1 MAAVVGVF
9 ATRSAEITP
18 EALRLGGAATSAQDA
33 APVELDADLYLPA
46 TDGVPAPAV
55 LLAHGFGGSK
65 ASVADQA
72 TFLADAGF
80 VVLAYSARGFGEST
94 GEISVNSPEFEVA
107 DASALID
114 HLATLPEVRQDAPGD
129 PRVGIAGG
137 SYGGALALLAA
148 GYDDRVD
155 AIAADITWNSL
166 QESLFGESGAPRDG
180 DTGVY
185 KSLWTGLFF
194 SSGLTSRDGSVTECG
209 RFTPAWCR
217 AYVDA
222 AVDSIVSP
230 ESAELMR
237 RSSPVSIT
245 DRITVP
251 TLLGG
256 GQADS
261 LFPLGQA
268 NATAEQIRAA
278 HPDVPVK
285 VVWHAGGHDGS
296 LTSAESVGDEVR
308 QMTADWFTA
317 HLDEGAPVA
326 DDFLFSVVEGSALSD
341 RAAGTSVVQAAPVYP
356 GVGGAEQQ
364 TVVLQGPPQQVLAP
378 PGGVPAAISSLPG
391 LGGLGGLVGQLAGGL
406 GAALGGDE
414 QTAVFTSEELPG
426 PLRIVGSSRVTLTVS
441 SDRPVEQ
448 ATLFT
453 AVRIIDEQGRSRLP
467 AGLVAPVQIRDL
479 GSDPVTRDITLPAI
493 VADVPAGA
501 RLAVTVTTTDQAY
514 RMPPGP
520 AVYRVSLA
528 ADTLA
533 VPLTPA
539 TPIDTGFPSWGW
551 LLIATG
557 IVLGLIA
564 LVRLGRPR
572 TPSSGSPISAV
583 TEPVRITG
591 LVKEFPSGVRAVDD
605 VSFTVPEGAVLGLLG
620 PNGAGKSTTLRMLM
634 GLTRPTAGSLELFGQ
649 PVQPGTAALAR
660 VGCFIE
666 GPGLLPHLTGRQ
678 NLDLFWR
685 ASGREGDPRHD
696 EVLDI
701 AGLGPAIDR
710 RVRTYS
716 QGMKQRLGIAQAML
730 GMPDL
735 LVLDEPMNGL
745 DPPQIKQM
753 RETLRSYAQQGRTV
767 IVSSHL
773 LSEVEQ
779 TCSHVI
785 VMGAGRVIAAG
796 TVSDLLS
803 EHRGRRLEDVFL
815 DLVGEGHDVVT
826 RRTDDTSI
834 GEVRT

>member
-1 MAAVVGVF
+1 M
-9 ATRSAEITP
+9 
-18 EALRLGGAATSAQDA
+18 GGSGSGL
-33 APVELDADLYLPA
+33 LDH
-46 TDGVPAPAV
+46 PAPGRA
-55 LLAHGFGGSK
+55 
-65 ASVADQA
+65 
-72 TFLADAGF
+72 
-80 VVLAYSARGFGEST
+80 
-94 GEISVNSPEFEVA
+94 
-107 DASALID
+107 
-114 HLATLPEVRQDAPGD
+114 VRQDAPGD

-148 GYDDRVD
+148 GYDERVD

-166 QESLFGESGAPRDG
+166 QESLFGQAGEPRDG
-180 DTGVY
+180 GTGVY

-222 AVDSIVSP
+222 AVDSIVTP

-268 NATAEQIRAA
+268 NATAEQIRSA

-296 LTSAESVGDEVR
+296 LTSAEAVGEQVR
-308 QMTADWFTA
+308 QLTADWFTA
-317 HLDEGAPVA
+317 HLDDGPTVPE
-326 DDFLFSVVEGSALSD
+326 DFLFSVAAGSALSD
-341 RAAGTSVVQAAPVYP
+341 RAAGTAEVLAAPTYP
-356 GVGGAEQQ
+356 GVQGAQER
-364 TVVLQGPPQQVLAP
+364 TITLQGPAQDILAP
-378 PGGVPAAISSLPG
+378 AGGVPAAISSLPG
-391 LGGLGGLVGQLAGGL
+391 LGGLGGLVGSLAGGL
-406 GAALGGDE
+406 GTVLGSDG
-414 QTAVFTSEELPG
+414 QTAAFSTEPLSA
-426 PLRIVGSSRVTLTVS
+426 PLRIVGSPQVRVTLA
-441 SDRPVEQ
+441 SDRPVAQ
-448 ATLFT
+448 ATLFA
-453 AVRIIDEQGRSRLP
+453 AVRIVDDQGRSRLP
-467 AGLVAPVQIRDL
+467 AGLVAPVMIRDL
-479 GSDPVTRDITLPAI
+479 GADPVTRDIMLPAI

-501 RLAVTVTTTDQAY
+501 RLVVTLSTTDQAY
-514 RMPPGP
+514 RLPPGP
-520 AVYRVSLA
+520 AVYRVALEDDSL
-528 ADTLA
+528 TI
-533 VPLTPA
+533 PLTPA
-539 TPIDTGFPSWGW
+539 SPVDAGFPAWGW
-551 LLIATG
+551 LVIAAG
-557 IVLGLIA
+557 LVLGLII
-564 LVRLGRPR
+564 LVRLARPR
-572 TPSSGSPISAV
+572 VPDRAATDVGSAA
-583 TEPVRITG
+583 TDAPVRITG

-605 VSFTVPEGAVLGLLG
+605 VTFVVPDGAVLGLLG
-620 PNGAGKSTTLRMLM
+620 PNGAGKSTALRMLM
-634 GLTRPTAGSLELFGQ
+634 GLTRPTAGALELFGD
-649 PVQPGTAALAR
+649 PVRPGTPALAR

-685 ASGREGDPRHD
+685 ASGRSGDPRHA

-753 RETLRSYAQQGRTV
+753 RETLRSYAREGRTV

-796 TVSDLLS
+796 TVTDLLS

-826 RRTDDTSI
+826 RSTDDTPM
-834 GEVRT
+834 GEVRA